1 MLDADAEKDA
11 INMYKRLDSTKLN
24 GRVMM
29 VYMPKKFD
37 LSDVY
42 QKLGSKGVIKLLS
55 TAKRIKESLL

>member
-1 MLDADAEKDA
+1 
-11 INMYKRLDSTKLN
+11 
-24 GRVMM
+24 M

-42 QKLGSKGVIKLLS
+42 QKLGSKGVVKLLS